1 MKTFKLSLFQTIV
14 CLILLLTL
22 ADSRKSIGIDPKY
35 QQELEELERQSARYD
50 RMTKNKLAETD
61 DQVIVLEKKR
71 SRKEEHEELKI
82 YEKYFLE
89 AFLTF
94 VAIAFIKAGVMFW
107 QNISWDEELKLKI
120 IENRL
125 GYVFGFINYGHD
137 PDAPYD
143 FGIGTDKEIIDK
155 MVQ

>member
-35 QQELEELERQSARYD
+35 QKELEELERQSARYD

-61 DQVIVLEKKR
+61 DQVIVLEKKKR

-82 YEKYFLE
+82 YEKYFDDWNSYVTQWHYDTVEINEMLLE
-89 AFLTF
+89 
-94 VAIAFIKAGVMFW
+94 M
-107 QNISWDEELKLKI
+107 LKSEFKFT
-120 IENRL
+120 E
-125 GYVFGFINYGHD
+125 Y
-137 PDAPYD
+137 A
-143 FGIGTDKEIIDK
+143 KEWGWGK
-155 MVQ
+155 